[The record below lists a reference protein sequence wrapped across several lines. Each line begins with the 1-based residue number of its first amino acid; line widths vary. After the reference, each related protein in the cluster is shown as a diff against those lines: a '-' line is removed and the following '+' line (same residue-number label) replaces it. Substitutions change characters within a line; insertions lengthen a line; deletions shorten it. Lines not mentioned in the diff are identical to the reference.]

1 LPGRSCTCWPPSPR
15 TAIRGWRG
23 RGRHRGQTP
32 VSGNCQKMGSDPGL
46 RWRISRAEEV
56 CLWRSLRGSRP

>member
-1 LPGRSCTCWPPSPR
+1 
-15 TAIRGWRG
+15 
-23 RGRHRGQTP
+23 
-32 VSGNCQKMGSDPGL
+32 MGSDPGL